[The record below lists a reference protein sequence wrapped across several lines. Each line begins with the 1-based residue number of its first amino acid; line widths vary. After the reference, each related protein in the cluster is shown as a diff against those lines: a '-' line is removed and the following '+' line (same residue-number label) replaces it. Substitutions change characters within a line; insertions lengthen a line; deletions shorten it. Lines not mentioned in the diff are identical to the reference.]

1 LFKNNLIF
9 NLMSYYLIDFS
20 KKSNDFSF
28 DNLII
33 GKRIKTD
40 QDNSKYYMYYQSD
53 EIETPS
59 EIYIKLPKIRLIYN
73 MGNHKY
79 DKLSIPIYPNWDLTN
94 SFVDWVKKF
103 ETDIQ
108 ECFSES
114 KIKREFVSILAKKNM
129 LNLIKCYIN
138 EKPKITSNIDGKTVG
153 LSDFK
158 INGQIELVIKLSY
171 IWSNNTKY
179 GLSSS
184 IYQIKYHGPPEQL
197 DINFIDDE
205 HQSKISKSSSQV
217 ISKTISTQNTD
228 LSILKLQKHDLQTPQ
243 KTSIKMSLSPK
254 DLLNAIKSLK
264 PVDDNN

>member
-1 LFKNNLIF
+1 
-9 NLMSYYLIDFS
+9 MSYYLIDFS

-33 GKRIKTD
+33 GKRIKID
-40 QDNSKYYMYYQSD
+40 QDNCKYYIYYQS
-53 EIETPS
+53 EETETPS
-59 EIYIKLPKIRLIYN
+59 EIYIKLPKIRLIYH
-73 MGNHKY
+73 MGNHKF

-94 SFVDWVKKF
+94 SFVDWIKKF
-103 ETDIQ
+103 EIDIQ

-114 KIKREFVSILAKKNM
+114 KIKREYVSILAKKNM

-138 EKPKITSNIDGKTVG
+138 ENPKITSNIDGKTVG

-158 INGQIELVIKLSY
+158 INGQIELVIKISY
-171 IWSNNTKY
+171 IWANNTKY

-184 IYQIKYHGPPEQL
+184 IYQIKYYGPPEQL
-197 DINFIDDE
+197 DINFIDQE
-205 HQSKISKSSSQV
+205 TPSKISKSSV
-217 ISKTISTQNTD
+217 PVTSKAIHMSHTD
-228 LSILKLQKHDLQTPQ
+228 LSISKSQKQESQIPPQT
-243 KTSIKMSLSPK
+243 SVKMSLSPK

>member
-1 LFKNNLIF
+1 
-9 NLMSYYLIDFS
+9 MSYYLIDFS

-40 QDNSKYYMYYQSD
+40 QDNSKYYIYYQSEET
-53 EIETPS
+53 EIQS

-114 KIKREFVSILAKKNM
+114 KIKRDFISILGKKNM
-129 LNLIKCYIN
+129 LNLIKGYIN
-138 EKPKITSNIDGKTVG
+138 ETPKITSNIDGKTVG

-158 INGQIELVIKLSY
+158 INGQIEIVIKLSY

-184 IYQIKYHGPPEQL
+184 IYQIKYYGPPEQL
-197 DINFIDDE
+197 DINFIDYIPP
-205 HQSKISKSSSQV
+205 SKIFKSSALD
-217 ISKTISTQNTD
+217 IGKATHTQNTD
-228 LSILKLQKHDLQTPQ
+228 SPISKPQKQDAQIPQ
-243 KTSIKMSLSPK
+243 KTSVKMSLSPK